1 MKEAQTSSFSFEG
14 FNIVRSV
21 FDRKEGELSK
31 KFQISLQP
39 SGTHY
44 LKDGRF
50 QLNLNTRIENDSQ
63 LLHIEVHATAT
74 YKIIG
79 DESPEILK
87 NFFYLNAPA
96 ILFPY
101 IRAYVSALTTLS
113 GLAPVTLPT
122 LNLSYLA
129 DELEKNTQRIK
140 D

>member
-1 MKEAQTSSFSFEG
+1 MKEAPISSFNFEG
-14 FNIVRSV
+14 FKIVRSL
-21 FDRKEGELSK
+21 FDRKEGELGK
-31 KFQISLQP
+31 NFQISFQP
-39 SGTHY
+39 SGIHH

-63 LLHIEVHATAT
+63 LLHIEVDAIAT
-74 YKIIG
+74 YKING
-79 DESPEILK
+79 DDSPEILK

-122 LNLSYLA
+122 LNLSNLA
-129 DELEKNTQRIK
+129 AELEKNTRRIE